1 MEKVYKTTVHAGFQ
15 KEEFHSTD
23 LEKAIDFLKSKEF
36 DWDTCNSAQ
45 IELYE
50 VDTSLNLFKCKD
62 LIRKFDKE
70 DLKALKQP
78 GGIEFFNT
86 PVTITAKVNNIKVK
100 IKADETVIDTLLND
114 EEFSNKFLELLNLL
128 K

>member
-1 MEKVYKTTVHAGFQ
+1 MKEMYKTTVHTGFQ

-23 LEKAIDFLKSKEF
+23 LEKAINFLKGKEF

-50 VDTSLNLFKCKD
+50 VDTSLDLFKFKE
-62 LIRKFDKE
+62 LIRKLDEE
-70 DLKALKQP
+70 DLKALKQLED
-78 GGIEFFNT
+78 IEFFTT
-86 PVTITAKVNNIKVK
+86 PITITAKVNGIKVK